1 MGEYL
6 TIREVKDL
14 LQVSE
19 RTVRRW
25 ITLGA
30 LPALKIGRSVRVRR
44 EDIDMQTRTPS
55 GPSVDQAAQLTVLQ
69 KARQLRERI
78 QKQHG
83 ESTSS
88 SVDILRQ
95 IRRERGHGR

>member
-14 LQVSE
+14 LHVSE

-25 ITLGA
+25 IRSGA

-44 EDIDMQTRTPS
+44 EDIDMPARTPS
-55 GPSVDQAAQLTVLQ
+55 GPSVDQAAQLAVLQ
-69 KARQLRERI
+69 KARELREKIR
-78 QKQHG
+78 KQQG
-83 ESTSS
+83 RSTSS

-95 IRRERGHGR
+95 IRQERDHGR